1 LFYNFLKVTCVT
13 VIIERYHNIFC
24 FVQVIASELAGEERL
39 RRIVPHCQ
47 IIADAKQNDGFAFIV
62 EPESQNNVS
71 PYEGKLEQDVFAVGV
86 RVCEVGVHRKDT
98 VPSKGKH

>member
-1 LFYNFLKVTCVT
+1 LIYNFLKVTSVT
-13 VIIERYHNIFC
+13 VIIERYIFC

-71 PYEGKLEQDVFAVGV
+71 PYEGKLEQDVFAVGI
-86 RVCEVGVHRKDT
+86 
-98 VPSKGKH
+98 